1 MVASQDDTR
10 APQMIISCP
19 SCSARYRV
27 AEDKVQGRGARI
39 TCPTCAHKYVVYKG
53 DGQLVVGQTEQ
64 QRPQGLAVTFARNG
78 ELRRQAPAV
87 EEEDEAPTTLM
98 AHGST
103 SFERRPL
110 DSQGHPNT
118 GESRI
123 PAPAAQ
129 PAPPAQPAA
138 SGSGGQIWIAAALVA
153 IAIGVGM
160 LFSTL
165 FRS

>member
-1 MVASQDDTR
+1 
-10 APQMIISCP
+10 MIISCP

-118 GESRI
+118 GENRI
-123 PAPAAQ
+123 
-129 PAPPAQPAA
+129 PAPPAQQAPPAQHAA
-138 SGSGGQIWIAAALVA
+138 SGGGSQIWVAVALVVL
-153 IAIGVGM
+153 AIGVGM
-160 LFSTL
+160 LFSTF